1 MLEYCFNTEKPEG
14 YDYIIQKGLEKA
26 KTEIIKQMIC
36 NDMSL
41 SNQQKT
47 NWLNAIDSY
56 SRAKDINDLL
66 TFLSNSRW

>member
-1 MLEYCFNTEKPEG
+1 MNLN
-14 YDYIIQKGLEKA
+14 DYIIQKGLKKA

-36 NDMSL
+36 NDMNL
-41 SNQQKT
+41 SNQQKA